1 MRDCKSDSWKELC
14 VDVKYMSVSVRF
26 IYVPYRTLGFRLHQC
41 FCIVITANTDRLSV
55 WTFPSNT
62 GTHILQ
68 TTNRFSVLSAS
79 SAFRKKTYVCIK
91 PKTKQQ
97 LTQSSNNSISPFSDS
112 GFIMCFLSAQ
122 SVLQNNIKWR
132 EVWKSMAILH
142 FLNDR
147 LYIKGV

>member
-41 FCIVITANTDRLSV
+41 FCIVITANRQTLSV
-55 WTFPSNT
+55 DFSKQYWH
-62 GTHILQ
+62 THTANNKQ
-68 TTNRFSVLSAS
+68 VLSPER
-79 SAFRKKTYVCIK
+79 FFGFQKKTYVCIK